1 MRPPLFRVV
10 HAALWGSVLWMATP
24 PARAACGDGL
34 SAATRQDIRAQDAV
48 LVFAPLPGPITVG
61 KHFSLDVRLC
71 SATGAAAAKTKLR
84 LLKVDADMPAHRH
97 GMNYL
102 ATVRSTGAGAYRAD
116 GLMFHMPGVWR
127 LSFDVDGGAG
137 TVAHRLT
144 HELLLE

>member
-1 MRPPLFRVV
+1 MFR
-10 HAALWGSVLWMATP
+10 HLGALLLCPALWMISLSVS
-24 PARAACGDGL
+24 AACGDGL
-34 SAATRQDIRAQDAV
+34 PSATRQEIRGSDAV
-48 LVFAPLPGPITVG
+48 LVFAPVPGPIAVG
-61 KHFSLDVRLC
+61 QHFSLDVRLC
-71 SATGAAAAKTKLR
+71 PATAATKTQLR

-102 ATVRSTGAGAYRAD
+102 ATVRLTGAGAYRAE

-137 TVAHRLT
+137 TPPKRWT

>member
-1 MRPPLFRVV
+1 MFRQFG
-10 HAALWGSVLWMATP
+10 AALLGSALWGAAP
-24 PARAACGDGL
+24 PVSAMCGDDL
-34 SAATRQDIRAQDAV
+34 PAATRQHIRAQDAV
-48 LVFAPLPGPITVG
+48 LVFAPVPGTITVG

-71 SATGAAAAKTKLR
+71 SAAATANTKLR

-102 ATVRSTGAGAYRAD
+102 ATVRSAGAGAYRAE

-137 TVAHRLT
+137 TAAHRLT
-144 HELLLE
+144 HDLPLE